1 MATTSASP
9 GGPSKPAAGSRAPL
23 NIQHPKFKPEYHA
36 PGSACLLT
44 TEQEHWVTPLSAP
57 AFFPLDVFHTVLE
70 ELTSH
75 PEQNSSLI
83 LRAEP
88 LPVSTADADDEGIG
102 ARLGLKHRTQ
112 RLRFVPRQP
121 RRDTQ
126 LEQRVF
132 TYVASDEDAGLVVK
146 LPDAESA
153 ADVPYYHP
161 AVRKLA
167 FVWEA
172 ADETAEA
179 VFDDA
184 TGDKVY
190 GRISISYLPFD
201 DSPSAVGPDV
211 FLVPPPKAKP
221 ARKRSPLAPVT
232 EEPAVVLAA
241 EDKAGADEAR
251 ALAEKRLQRT
261 CLALLEKLHK
271 HGHGSHNGYVKR
283 VIHDV
288 VVSKAPFQDLY
299 QALKER
305 HHTLESR
312 KAKAW
317 STKVEDVKRHVW
329 KVSVMRSPDDPSL
342 PANLSAWGSQDIA
355 IAAFLMLL
363 WKDMYPAREGP
374 ELTGMEWDKWGR
386 PGGGFIDLGC
396 GNALLVHILIS
407 EGYSGKGYELR
418 KRRTWPEYPAETQAA
433 LVELPI
439 NMPSLFPETIEQWE
453 SGEWPGSD
461 ACVIKEDT
469 FLIGNHADELTVCGL
484 LCALYSRPQPWLP
497 LLSLLPS
504 KPVPH
509 LSLPCCL
516 HTLDDAFT
524 TLEYTPPPHPHTPA
538 GGFDDGLEAGS
549 SRYKSYVMLL
559 GWCGL
564 QAGWLWE
571 KEPLRIPST
580 RGWGIVARKRWT
592 ANKEQDRECRTW
604 ALQEVNRVRQGG
616 AFKVREKEGKDH

>member
-1 MATTSASP
+1 MATVPPA
-9 GGPSKPAAGSRAPL
+9 PAAAPKPDPKAPL
-23 NIQHPKFKPEYHA
+23 HIQHPKFKPAYHA
-36 PGSACLLT
+36 PGAASLLPA
-44 TEQEHWVTPLSAP
+44 QEGWVTPLSAP
-57 AFFPLDVFHTVLE
+57 AFFPRDVFHTVLA
-70 ELTSH
+70 ELTAH

-83 LRAEP
+83 LRAEVQP
-88 LPVSTADADDEGIG
+88 LRTSDSDDGGVG
-102 ARLGLKHRTQ
+102 AQLGLEHSTQ

-121 RRDTQ
+121 RRDGP
-126 LEQRVF
+126 LEQRVH
-132 TYVASDEDAGLVVK
+132 TYAGREDLGLVLK
-146 LPDAESA
+146 LPDAGSA

-161 AVRKLA
+161 AVRALA

-172 ADETAEA
+172 ADEDAEA
-179 VFDDA
+179 VFDEA
-184 TGDKVY
+184 TGDRVY
-190 GRISISYLPFD
+190 GRISISYLPFE
-201 DSPSAVGPDV
+201 DSPATVGPDV
-211 FLVPPPKAKP
+211 FLVPPPKP
-221 ARKRSPLAPVT
+221 ARKRSPLAPVS
-232 EEPAVVLAA
+232 EEPAVVLPA
-241 EDKAGADEAR
+241 EDAAGAEEAR
-251 ALAEKRLQRT
+251 KLAEKRLQRT

-329 KVSVMRSPDDPSL
+329 K
-342 PANLSAWGSQDIA
+342 DIA

-374 ELTGMEWDKWGR
+374 ALSGMEWDAWGR
-386 PGGGFIDLGC
+386 PAGGFIDLGC

-407 EGYSGKGYELR
+407 EGYRGKGYELR
-418 KRRTWPEYPAETQAA
+418 ARRTWPEYPAATQAA
-433 LVELPI
+433 LVDLPI
-439 NMPSLFPETIEQWE
+439 NMPSLFPETLEQWD

-461 ACVIKEDT
+461 ECVIKENT
-469 FLIGNHADELTVCGL
+469 FLIGNHADELT
-484 LCALYSRPQPWLP
+484 PWLP
-497 LLSLLPS
+497 LLSLLPPT
-504 KPVPH
+504 PVPH

-524 TLEYTPPPHPHTPA
+524 TLDYAPPPHPHTPR

-549 SRYKSYVMLL
+549 SRYKSYVMWL

-564 QAGWLWE
+564 QAGWMWE

-580 RGWGIVARKRWT
+580 RGWGIVARKRWAT
-592 ANKEQDRECRTW
+592 DKEQDRACRTW
-604 ALQEVNRVRQGG
+604 ALQEVDRVRHGG
-616 AFKVREKEGKDH
+616 AFKVREKEGNDH